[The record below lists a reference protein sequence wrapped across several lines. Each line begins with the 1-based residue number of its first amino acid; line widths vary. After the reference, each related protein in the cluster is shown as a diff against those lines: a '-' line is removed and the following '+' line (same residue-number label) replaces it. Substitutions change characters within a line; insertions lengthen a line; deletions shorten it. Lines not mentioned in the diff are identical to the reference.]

1 MKMSPGARL
10 DAVCSENRIAVPDCR
25 PFAGYPI
32 QYYNVLGKSTAHIG
46 QTRMGPGGWG
56 SHVSRQSAHDGGK
69 AFIPKHRPSL
79 PTRDIPGWDDA
90 SAMVLPEGLCKC
102 KIPMTPSGMDPANFR
117 LVARYLNQL
126 RQHAAQ
132 CCNRQLKGTTK
143 SEFTKFFIKLPTIEN
158 IASLNTDVGASQA
171 VDLSLF

>member
-1 MKMSPGARL
+1 
-10 DAVCSENRIAVPDCR
+10 
-25 PFAGYPI
+25 
-32 QYYNVLGKSTAHIG
+32 
-46 QTRMGPGGWG
+46 
-56 SHVSRQSAHDGGK
+56 
-69 AFIPKHRPSL
+69 
-79 PTRDIPGWDDA
+79 
-90 SAMVLPEGLCKC
+90 
-102 KIPMTPSGMDPANFR
+102 MTPSGMDPANFR

-158 IASLNTDVGASQA
+158 IASLNTDVEASQA